1 MKTRWLF
8 AAVMAVVCAGLIQ
21 ADNASAAPTQAR
33 QGGGVCTASATQ
45 TRTRSQLK
53 TCTTTATKTR
63 ARLKDGSC
71 TTK

>member
-8 AAVMAVVCAGLIQ
+8 VAVMAVVCAGLIQ
-21 ADNASAAPTQAR
+21 ADNAGAAPTQTR
-33 QGGGVCTASATQ
+33 QGGGVCTASA